1 LGRKAAVKK
10 GGIVGGEVADG
21 IARGGEYR
29 APTLSDVAR
38 AAGVSP
44 MTVSKVLRN
53 TGSIS
58 TATQA
63 RVRQAAEQLGYVP
76 NTLAGALSSQTSRMV
91 GVVIPSLKDAVFA
104 EVLSGIA
111 GVLRPRGFHT
121 FIGES
126 SFDPAIEE
134 DLLRTMLSIQPAGLI
149 LTGGIPRGPALPQ
162 LIALR
167 GCPAVQIW
175 DAEDPAFAL
184 SIGPSH
190 QEAGALVADH
200 FRLRGLR
207 RIGYVGAELSLDLC
221 AARRFR
227 GFSEA
232 LATAGI
238 TAAAE
243 LDDDLPRQGEAGRLL
258 TERLLA
264 RNSDLQAIYFL
275 NDAMALGGLQYLH
288 SAGIDVPAQIAVA
301 GFNGTALQ
309 QTVRTRLTTV
319 DVPRRE
325 IGAAAA
331 RALLARID
339 GETLTPLWQPGL
351 QLLVGNTS

>member
-1 LGRKAAVKK
+1 MTDTADEKVGRM
-10 GGIVGGEVADG
+10 GDN
-21 IARGGEYR
+21 RM
-29 APTLSDVAR
+29 PTLSDVAR

-63 RVRQAAEQLGYVP
+63 RVRAAAERLGYVP
-76 NTLAGALSSQTSRMV
+76 NTLAGALSSQVSRMV

-126 SFDPAIEE
+126 SFDVEIEA

-162 LIALR
+162 LIAQR

-190 QEAGALVADH
+190 REAGAMVATH
-200 FRLRGLR
+200 FRSRGR
-207 RIGYVGAELSLDLC
+207 VRIGYIGAELNRDLC
-221 AARRFR
+221 AARRYR
-227 GFSEA
+227 GFAAA
-232 LATAGI
+232 LALSGI
-238 TAAAE
+238 AVEAE
-243 LDDDLPRQGEAGRLL
+243 LDDDLPRQGETGRLL
-258 TERLLA
+258 TARLLA
-264 RNSDLQAIYFL
+264 LRPDLQAIYYL

-288 SAGIDVPAQIAVA
+288 AAGIAVPDQIAVA
-301 GFNGTALQ
+301 GYNGTGLQ

-319 DVPRRE
+319 DVPRRR
-325 IGAAAA
+325 IGEEAA
-331 RALLARID
+331 RVLLARID
-339 GETLTPLWQPGL
+339 GTDPAPLWQPPL
-351 QLLVGNTS
+351 ELLIGNTG